1 MRRRVRAERA
11 RANDLEAEQRT
22 VHTKLTVPVWSRD
35 GSELFYRNG
44 DQMLVVGVET
54 EPEFAVTRP
63 TPLFEGSYDTDVF
76 GSPNANYDVALDGQF
91 LMIWRSETD
100 SIALVQ
106 NWFDE
111 LQRLV
116 PSP

>member
-1 MRRRVRAERA
+1 
-11 RANDLEAEQRT
+11 
-22 VHTKLTVPVWSRD
+22 
-35 GSELFYRNG
+35 
-44 DQMLVVGVET
+44 MLVVGVET